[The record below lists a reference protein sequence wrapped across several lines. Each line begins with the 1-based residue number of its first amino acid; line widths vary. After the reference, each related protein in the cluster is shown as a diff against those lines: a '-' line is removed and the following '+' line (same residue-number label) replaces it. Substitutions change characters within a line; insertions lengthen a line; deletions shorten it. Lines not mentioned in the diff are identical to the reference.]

1 MKGEDR
7 RKDEERME
15 GAINNCHRNQRLNSR
30 PIDTMKKQ
38 RCKKERER
46 ESVCVYVCVY
56 VCERSR
62 RREIFE

>member
-46 ESVCVYVCVY
+46 ERESVCVCM
-56 VCERSR
+56 CLCM
-62 RREIFE
+62 